1 MNSPD
6 WDRTRMDLHPADP
19 LPEPAVSEPVVEE
32 EVTDPRLRRVRAVRI
47 VSAIINFI
55 CGLFAVV
62 LAVHII
68 LVLGNANPANGFASF
83 IDSWSSAISLGLRN
97 LFTPDSLKLRVLFND
112 GLAAIGWLVIA
123 GVLTYLI
130 RQFTLPGPRTPVQYR
145 RRVVR

>member
-19 LPEPAVSEPVVEE
+19 LPEPAVSEPMVEE
-32 EVTDPRLRRVRAVRI
+32 EVADPRLRRVRTVRI
-47 VSAIINFI
+47 INAIINFI

-62 LAVHII
+62 LALHIV

-83 IDSWSSAISLGLRN
+83 IDSWSSAVSLGLRN
-97 LFTPDSLKLRVLFND
+97 LFTPESLKLRVLFND
-112 GLAAIGWLVIA
+112 GLAAIAWLVIA

-130 RQFTLPGPRTPVQYR
+130 RQFDLPGPRTSVQYR
-145 RRVVR
+145 RRFVR